1 MKPSRSMDVNTHT
14 QAPSVKFTGVTID
27 NHLNI
32 KLQVD
37 YLERTCL
44 IDRVNITRLNL
55 TSDTY

>member
-1 MKPSRSMDVNTHT
+1 MDVNTHT

-44 IDRVNITRLNL
+44 IGRVNITRLNL